1 MRIAVLGAGAFG
13 TALGNI
19 LVKNGHKV
27 VYYDPKIIDVQL
39 EDVLDGAEVMVLA
52 VPSGVV
58 QDILSYLPTDKTLI
72 VATKGVLTPE
82 PFEKFENWIVLSGP
96 GFAGDIE
103 KGKSTKLTATS
114 KEIINLFSTDYLK
127 FDSTT
132 DKKGVLMC
140 GALKNTYAILAGIL
154 DLKPGTGEHEKFLKD
169 VTKEMGLILEMNGA
183 DAKTVN
189 LACGEGDLRITCY
202 YPSRNYEFGQILRD
216 NPEAIP
222 EKTVEGVPALKR
234 IKEGEILVP
243 ENAVILRDLIGR
255 REQWA

>member
-127 FDSTT
+127 FEQNMPYFY
-132 DKKGVLMC
+132 KVEILG
-140 GALKNTYAILAGIL
+140 KNMYWLFCL
-154 DLKPGTGEHEKFLKD
+154 FD
-169 VTKEMGLILEMNGA
+169 
-183 DAKTVN
+183 
-189 LACGEGDLRITCY
+189 
-202 YPSRNYEFGQILRD
+202 YEFL
-216 NPEAIP
+216 
-222 EKTVEGVPALKR
+222 
-234 IKEGEILVP
+234 
-243 ENAVILRDLIGR
+243 LIGR
-255 REQWA
+255 YM